1 MYKYNYS
8 LPAFIAVLHY
18 VLYRFGR
25 VLEGLNLNHK
35 IEKYESLTETPQSQL
50 LRKKERK
57 E

>member
-35 IEKYESLTETPQSQL
+35 IEKYESLAETPQSQL